1 MSKFPTHENREFFAP
16 LQGIKSAD
24 QGNFSADQGNP
35 RSCAFGSGAR
45 WLKRTTR
52 RRLTP
57 SPVRRIRSPIRRQR
71 RVHPSRNRG
80 LHRRAREMPRQTARG
95 GSPANELTGHE
106 RMDIKGSVS
115 LARGRMHSLVSSI
128 AVVSHSRCRRRVLCV
143 HTALSHPPSEAADR
157 FQPDAGRVSL
167 FSWSASNPDSR
178 PRSMSPGRSR
188 WATPSSTTF

>member
-1 MSKFPTHENREFFAP
+1 
-16 LQGIKSAD
+16 
-24 QGNFSADQGNP
+24 
-35 RSCAFGSGAR
+35 
-45 WLKRTTR
+45 
-52 RRLTP
+52 
-57 SPVRRIRSPIRRQR
+57 
-71 RVHPSRNRG
+71 
-80 LHRRAREMPRQTARG
+80 MPRQTARG

-167 FSWSASNPDSR
+167 FHGPL
-178 PRSMSPGRSR
+178 PIPTPGLALCRR
-188 WATPSSTTF
+188 AIRDGPHRVL